1 MTTIAAGF
9 KDALAS
15 WASGVSVVTTR
26 AGGLAYGLT
35 VSSFTSLSLD
45 PPLVLVCVG
54 NRNRLPAMIRDAG
67 RFAVSLLAAD
77 QAGISAQLA
86 RSGRDPGPDL
96 GVPSAATSSGVPIVA
111 EAIACIACDL
121 HHELVVGDHTV
132 IVGRVTEASARA
144 DREPLVYHRR
154 GYRIVATPELP
165 VPVEPLELWGFA
177 I

>member
-1 MTTIAAGF
+1 VGLAADF

-15 WASGVSVVTTR
+15 WATGVSVVATR

-54 NRNRLPAMIRDAG
+54 TQNRLPAMIREAG
-67 RFAVSLLAAD
+67 RFAISLLAAD
-77 QAGISAQLA
+77 QADISAHLA
-86 RSGRDPGPDL
+86 RAGRDPGPDL
-96 GVPSAATSSGVPIVA
+96 GVPSAATTSGVPIVA
-111 EAIACIACDL
+111 DAIAHLACDL
-121 HHELVVGDHTV
+121 HHELIVGDHTV

-154 GYRIVATPELP
+154 SYRIVATPERPAL
-165 VPVEPLELWGFA
+165 VEPLELWGFA

>member
-1 MTTIAAGF
+1 MTGLAGGF
-9 KDALAS
+9 KDALAA

-35 VSSFTSLSLD
+35 VSSFTSVSLD
-45 PPLVLVCVG
+45 PPLVLVCIG
-54 NRNRLPAMIRDAG
+54 TRNRLPEMIRGAG

-77 QAGISAQLA
+77 QADISAQLA
-86 RSGRDPGPDL
+86 RAGRDPGPDL

-111 EAIACIACDL
+111 GAIAHLACDL

-132 IVGRVTEASARA
+132 IVGRVVEASTRD

-154 GYRIVATPELP
+154 GYRIVATPESP
-165 VPVEPLELWGFA
+165 VPAPPLELWGFA
-177 I
+177 V

>member
-1 MTTIAAGF
+1 VTLAAGF

-26 AGGLAYGLT
+26 SGDLVYGLT

-45 PPLVLVCVG
+45 PPLILVCVG

-67 RFAVSLLAAD
+67 RFAISLLAAD
-77 QAGISAQLA
+77 QAAVSATLA
-86 RSGRDPGPDL
+86 RSGREPSPDL
-96 GVPSAATSSGVPIVA
+96 GVPSSSTASGLPIVA
-111 EAIACIACDL
+111 DSIAHLACDL

-132 IVGRVTEASARA
+132 IVGRVTDAAARA

-154 GYRIVATPELP
+154 AYRLVTTPDRP

>member
-1 MTTIAAGF
+1 MSLVTGF
-9 KDALAS
+9 KDALSS

-26 AGGLAYGLT
+26 SGDLVYGLT

-45 PPLVLVCVG
+45 PPLILVCVG
-54 NRNRLPAMIRDAG
+54 NKNRLPAMIRDAG
-67 RFAVSLLAAD
+67 RFAISLLAAD
-77 QAGISAQLA
+77 QASVSAQLA
-86 RSGRDPGPDL
+86 RSGRDPAPDL
-96 GVPSAATSSGVPIVA
+96 GVA
-111 EAIACIACDL
+111 EAHTAGGLPVVADAIAHLACDL

-132 IVGRVTEASARA
+132 IVGRVVEASARA

-154 GYRIVATPELP
+154 GYRIVTTPERP